1 MNKLIEKIRYKYLYF
16 LLLVVALIF
25 SNQAILQY
33 SLSLQKEG
41 AQIINQSG
49 RQRML
54 SQRISKL
61 VLFINYNHSISHLK
75 YNLDSLNF
83 LVNQW
88 ESSNNALVKKNQID
102 QNSEIESLLKINSP
116 RLESIVGA
124 CRKISKNPSENV
136 IDSSINIIKKNEL
149 PFLMTMEET
158 VNTYQKLAEN
168 KLNNLKILEMILSI
182 ISVII
187 LISTF
192 LLYVIPVIKELIK
205 RGNDLNEANLLLIAS
220 EEEVKANLE
229 ELKTLGA
236 EIEFKD
242 QNNKIFIEQA
252 PGAIAMFDDNMNYL
266 AASQNW
272 ITDYNLQ
279 NQNII
284 GKSHYEIFPEIG
296 DDWKKIH
303 QECLAGSINISSEA
317 PFKRADGYTQWLSWE
332 VKPWH
337 TAENKIGG
345 IIMYTN
351 DITAIKE
358 KEAEQYRI
366 QKILEK
372 TNEISR
378 TGTWEVDLVNNKIIW
393 SKVTKE
399 IHEVSPDFE
408 PDLATA
414 IDFFKE
420 GNSKKTI
427 TEVVNEAIVHV
438 SPYDVELEII
448 TAKNRIVWVRAIG
461 QAEIIDGKCIRLY
474 GVFQDINELK
484 LAEEKIIRTNTELNA
499 ILNSGPISIITTD
512 MNGLI
517 THFNKGAEQ
526 LLQYTAN
533 EMIGKLT
540 PAVIHLEEEV
550 TNRGKELT
558 EQYGKE
564 ISGFN
569 VFVEKAK
576 RGEYES
582 RQWTYIKKDGTQFP
596 VELLVTALI
605 NLKNEITGFLG
616 VGTDI
621 SARIASEKEIL
632 DAKNSL
638 ELLTKKLTKQNN
650 QLASFAHI
658 TSHNLRS
665 PVSNLNSLLYFYN
678 NSESMEDKAELF
690 EKFEIV
696 IKHLTSTLNTLVDT
710 LKIKEETNHEIEKL
724 VFDDLLNK
732 TKEILSGQIIETQAH
747 ITSDFSKAQKINY
760 SRTYLESIFLNLIS
774 NAIKY
779 QSPERALKIHLE
791 TIHQNGKTEL
801 IITDNG
807 LGIDMDKHGSK
818 LFGLNKTFHRHAE
831 AKGIGLYLTKTQI
844 ESMGGNISAKSKVN
858 EGTSFIVTF

>member
-1 MNKLIEKIRYKYLYF
+1 M
-16 LLLVVALIF
+16 
-25 SNQAILQY
+25 
-33 SLSLQKEG
+33 
-41 AQIINQSG
+41 
-49 RQRML
+49 
-54 SQRISKL
+54 
-61 VLFINYNHSISHLK
+61 
-75 YNLDSLNF
+75 
-83 LVNQW
+83 
-88 ESSNNALVKKNQID
+88 
-102 QNSEIESLLKINSP
+102 
-116 RLESIVGA
+116 
-124 CRKISKNPSENV
+124 
-136 IDSSINIIKKNEL
+136 
-149 PFLMTMEET
+149 
-158 VNTYQKLAEN
+158 
-168 KLNNLKILEMILSI
+168 
-182 ISVII
+182 
-187 LISTF
+187 
-192 LLYVIPVIKELIK
+192 
-205 RGNDLNEANLLLIAS
+205 
-220 EEEVKANLE
+220 
-229 ELKTLGA
+229 
-236 EIEFKD
+236 
-242 QNNKIFIEQA
+242 
-252 PGAIAMFDDNMNYL
+252 
-266 AASQNW
+266 
-272 ITDYNLQ
+272 
-279 NQNII
+279 
-284 GKSHYEIFPEIG
+284 
-296 DDWKKIH
+296 
-303 QECLAGSINISSEA
+303 
-317 PFKRADGYTQWLSWE
+317 
-332 VKPWH
+332 
-337 TAENKIGG
+337 
-345 IIMYTN
+345 
-351 DITAIKE
+351 
-358 KEAEQYRI
+358 
-366 QKILEK
+366 EK

-378 TGTWEVDLVNNKIIW
+378 IGTWEVDLVNNKIIW
-393 SKVTKE
+393 SKITKE

-408 PDLATA
+408 PDLETA

-427 TEVVNEAIVHV
+427 TEVVNEAIVHG

-461 QAEIIDGKCIRLY
+461 QTEIVDDKCIRLY

-533 EMIGKLT
+533 EVIGKLT
-540 PAVIHLEEEV
+540 PVVIHLEEEV
-550 TNRGKELT
+550 TNRGKELS
-558 EQYGKE
+558 ELYKKE

-569 VFVEKAK
+569 VLVEKAK

-638 ELLTKKLTKQNN
+638 ELLTKQLTKQNN

-696 IKHLTSTLNTLVDT
+696 INHLTSTLNTLVDT
-710 LKIKEETNHEIEKL
+710 LKIKEETTHEIEKL

-807 LGIDMDKHGSK
+807 LGIDMEKHGSK

-844 ESMGGNISAKSKVN
+844 DSMGGNISAKSKVN